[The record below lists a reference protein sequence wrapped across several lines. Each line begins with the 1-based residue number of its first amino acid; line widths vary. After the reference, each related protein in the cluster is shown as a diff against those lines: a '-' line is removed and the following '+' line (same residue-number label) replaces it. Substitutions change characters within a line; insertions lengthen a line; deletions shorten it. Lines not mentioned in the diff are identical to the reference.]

1 MKKLVICFAGLIL
14 ACIAFNA
21 CSNSVTYAELLD
33 DEKKSISNFIK
44 DHDIKVIT
52 QKEFQDAGCV
62 TDVSKNEYVQT
73 TSGVYMQ
80 IIDKGS
86 ENMGDT
92 IRNNDMVLVRYAEY
106 RLEKDST
113 EERFVMSNLNVA
125 QISLVD
131 VFRYQKS
138 GTSVSGLFSSGM
150 MYQVYQSQTVPQ
162 GWLIPF
168 NYVRDGARVKLI
180 VPSKMGHETAMS
192 NVKAYF
198 YDIHKFQLYR

>member
-1 MKKLVICFAGLIL
+1 MKKLVIGFLSFFL
-14 ACIAFNA
+14 ACIVLNA
-21 CSNSVTYAELLD
+21 CSDSVTYAELLE
-33 DEKKSISNFIK
+33 DEKEAIKNFIK
-44 DHDIKVIT
+44 DNDIKVIT

-86 ENMGDT
+86 DNLADT
-92 IRNNDMVLVRYAEY
+92 IRNNDMVLTRFAEY
-106 RLEKDST
+106 RLEKDSAAT
-113 EERFVMSNLNVA
+113 LVMSNLEVA
-125 QISLVD
+125 QIAQVD
-131 VFRYQKS
+131 IFRYQKS
-138 GTSVSGLFSSGM
+138 GTSVSGLFTAGM
-150 MYQVYQSQTVPQ
+150 MYYVYSSQVVPQ

-192 NVKAYF
+192 AVKAYY

>member
-1 MKKLVICFAGLIL
+1 MRKLVICFVGMIL

-21 CSNSVTYAELLD
+21 CSDNVSYAEMLE
-33 DEKKSISNFIK
+33 DEKKAINNFIK
-44 DHDIKVIT
+44 DHDIKVIS

-62 TDVSKNEYVQT
+62 TDVSRNEYVQT

-86 ENMGDT
+86 QNLGDT
-92 IRNNDMVLVRYAEY
+92 IRNNDMVLVRFAEY
-106 RLEKDST
+106 RLEKDSAET
-113 EERFVMSNLNVA
+113 LVMSNFDVG
-125 QISLVD
+125 QISQVD
-131 VFRYQKS
+131 IFRYQKS
-138 GTSVSGLFSSGM
+138 GTSASGIFSSGM
-150 MYQVYQSQTVPQ
+150 MYYVYQSQTVPQ

-192 NVKAYF
+192 AVKAYY

>member
-1 MKKLVICFAGLIL
+1 MRKLVICFVGMIL

-21 CSNSVTYAELLD
+21 CSDNVTYAEMLE
-33 DEKKSISNFIK
+33 DEKKAINNFIK
-44 DHDIKVIT
+44 DHDIKVIS

-62 TDVSKNEYVQT
+62 TDVSRNEYVQT

-86 ENMGDT
+86 QNLGDT
-92 IRNNDMVLVRYAEY
+92 IRNNDMVLVRFAEY
-106 RLEKDST
+106 RLEKDSAET
-113 EERFVMSNLNVA
+113 LVMSNFDVG
-125 QISLVD
+125 QISQVD
-131 VFRYQKS
+131 IFRYQKTETSTS
-138 GTSVSGLFSSGM
+138 GIFSSGM
-150 MYQVYQSQTVPQ
+150 MYYVYQSQTVPQ
-162 GWLIPF
+162 GWLVPF

-192 NVKAYF
+192 GVKAYY

>member
-1 MKKLVICFAGLIL
+1 MKKLVICFLGIVL
-14 ACIAFNA
+14 ACMAFNA
-21 CSNSVTYAELLD
+21 CSDSVTYAELLE
-33 DEKKSISNFIK
+33 DEKEAINNFIL
-44 DHDIKVIT
+44 DNDIKVIT

-86 ENMGDT
+86 ENIGDT
-92 IRNNDMVLVRYAEY
+92 IRNNDMVLARYAEY
-106 RLEKDST
+106 RLEKDSAAT
-113 EERFVMSNLNVA
+113 LVMSNLDIG
-125 QISLVD
+125 QISQVD
-131 VFRYQKS
+131 IFRYQKS
-138 GTSVSGLFSSGM
+138 GNSVSGLFSTGM
-150 MYQVYQSQTVPQ
+150 MYYVYSSQTVPQ
-162 GWLIPF
+162 GWLVPF

-192 NVKAYF
+192 AVKAYF

>member
-1 MKKLVICFAGLIL
+1 MKKLVICFVGMIL

-21 CSNSVTYAELLD
+21 CSDNVTYAELLD
-33 DEKKSISNFIK
+33 DEKKAISNFIK
-44 DHDIKVIT
+44 DHNIKVIT

-62 TDVSKNEYVQT
+62 TDVTRNEFVQT

-86 ENMGDT
+86 TNLGDT

-106 RLEKDST
+106 RLEKDSA
-113 EERFVMSNLNVA
+113 EHLVMSNFDVS
-125 QISLVD
+125 QISQVD
-131 VFRYQKS
+131 IFRYQKS
-138 GTSVSGLFSSGM
+138 GTSASGIFSSGM
-150 MYQVYQSQTVPQ
+150 MYYVYQNQTVPQ

-192 NVKAYF
+192 SVKAYY
-198 YDIHKFQLYR
+198 YDIHKFQLFR